1 MTTPDRSF
9 SSPRRLT
16 AERLTDSVAHHAEG
30 PCWSP
35 SWGGLR
41 WVDMTAGD
49 VLSFGA
55 EGEVLRTHVDDVVAC
70 VRPRATGGAVLA
82 VERGLALEDPDGAVG
97 PPELLWSSPQL
108 RMNEG
113 GVAPDG
119 SLYVGSMAYDQ
130 AEGAATLY
138 RVRPDLTWEEVLPG
152 VTVSNG
158 IAWSPDG
165 ALAYY
170 NDTPTGKVD
179 VFDWS
184 EAAGLTNRR
193 TFVVPQP
200 EEGDVYPD
208 GLTVDSAGAVWVAL
222 YGAGQVHRYTAS
234 GELDSVVE
242 VGARQSTAC
251 CLGGDDLRT
260 LYITTSR
267 ENLAPDEDLAAG
279 SLFSVRVDVPGLP
292 VLPFAG

>member
-1 MTTPDRSF
+1 MTVH
-9 SSPRRLT
+9 RLT
-16 AERLTDSVAHHAEG
+16 AERITDSVTHHGEG
-30 PCWSP
+30 PCWSG

-41 WVDMTAGD
+41 WVDMIAGD

-55 EGEVLRTHVDDVVAC
+55 DGRVLRRHVGDVAAC
-70 VRPRATGGAVLA
+70 VRPRATGGAIMA
-82 VERGLALEDPDGAVG
+82 VERGVALEDPDGVVHPA
-97 PPELLWSSPQL
+97 ELMWESPDL

-130 AEGAATLY
+130 TEGAATLY
-138 RVRPDLTWEEVLPG
+138 RVHPDLTWEPALEG

-165 ALAYY
+165 TLAYY
-170 NDTPTGKVD
+170 NDTLTGKVD

-184 EAAGLTNRR
+184 GTGGLADRR
-193 TFVVPQP
+193 TFVVPEL
-200 EEGDVYPD
+200 EEGEANPD
-208 GLTVDSAGAVWVAL
+208 GLTVDAEGAVWVAL
-222 YGAGQVHRYTAS
+222 YGAGQVHRYTAD
-234 GELDSVVE
+234 GRLDTVVE
-242 VGARQSTAC
+242 VDARQTTAC

-260 LYITTSR
+260 LYVTTSR
-267 ENLAPDEDLAAG
+267 ENLDADEEPAAG